1 MSILGGAY
9 DDSPAADDA
18 SPAPAP
24 AAEKP
29 WRQGVTAS
37 LPASSSQLSIVD
49 YHEGD
54 GEEAEGPSVGRPPA
68 GPLAAALGASLDDP
82 SVQGAARRVG
92 VGVSS
97 VQISVVKKSPAHPSP
112 ARPAGDDADAAD
124 ADADAAA
131 AAAAA
136 DSAAARPPFVLPP
149 SPPGDVDPKLAE
161 KLAGLRSTTQRGHAV
176 NEHIRNAKSFRNPD
190 LLEKLVEYFDVR
202 ESGTNYPPELYD
214 PDALAAHE
222 YYDKLEEARR
232 KYEERQARK
241 PGQPVQFVGAGGGGG
256 GGGGGAPDA
265 PAPAPAPADPMAA
278 ATAAARAA
286 AAAISGGAARKSKWG
301 QRE

>member
-92 VGVSS
+92 VGVARCSATSRSS
-97 VQISVVKKSPAHPSP
+97 TP
-112 ARPAGDDADAAD
+112 
-124 ADADAAA
+124 
-131 AAAAA
+131 
-136 DSAAARPPFVLPP
+136 
-149 SPPGDVDPKLAE
+149 
-161 KLAGLRSTTQRGHAV
+161 LR
-176 NEHIRNAKSFRNPD
+176 
-190 LLEKLVEYFDVR
+190 
-202 ESGTNYPPELYD
+202 
-214 PDALAAHE
+214 
-222 YYDKLEEARR
+222 
-232 KYEERQARK
+232 
-241 PGQPVQFVGAGGGGG
+241 
-256 GGGGGAPDA
+256 
-265 PAPAPAPADPMAA
+265 
-278 ATAAARAA
+278 
-286 AAAISGGAARKSKWG
+286 
-301 QRE
+301 

>member
-1 MSILGGAY
+1 MSILGAAY

-112 ARPAGDDADAAD
+112 
-124 ADADAAA
+124 
-131 AAAAA
+131 
-136 DSAAARPPFVLPP
+136 
-149 SPPGDVDPKLAE
+149 
-161 KLAGLRSTTQRGHAV
+161 
-176 NEHIRNAKSFRNPD
+176 
-190 LLEKLVEYFDVR
+190 
-202 ESGTNYPPELYD
+202 
-214 PDALAAHE
+214 
-222 YYDKLEEARR
+222 
-232 KYEERQARK
+232 
-241 PGQPVQFVGAGGGGG
+241 
-256 GGGGGAPDA
+256 
-265 PAPAPAPADPMAA
+265 
-278 ATAAARAA
+278 
-286 AAAISGGAARKSKWG
+286 
-301 QRE
+301 

>member
-1 MSILGGAY
+1 M
-9 DDSPAADDA
+9 
-18 SPAPAP
+18 
-24 AAEKP
+24 
-29 WRQGVTAS
+29 
-37 LPASSSQLSIVD
+37 
-49 YHEGD
+49 
-54 GEEAEGPSVGRPPA
+54 
-68 GPLAAALGASLDDP
+68 
-82 SVQGAARRVG
+82 
-92 VGVSS
+92 
-97 VQISVVKKSPAHPSP
+97 
-112 ARPAGDDADAAD
+112 
-124 ADADAAA
+124 
-131 AAAAA
+131 
-136 DSAAARPPFVLPP
+136 LPP

-278 ATAAARAA
+278 ATAARAPPPPPSRAA
-286 AAAISGGAARKSKWG
+286 PEERGAARWSLSTHSSYMACVDGDRRIGGSHPEKTGCALFTPRRRAVNGNYPSLA
-301 QRE
+301 QR